1 MGDEIRAREDGRQKY
16 RTQAESADGNA
27 ELHAKRIAK
36 RGKVQFAVPR
46 ISDEVCQLQGKKE
59 PSQAKK
65 LTSH

>member
-1 MGDEIRAREDGRQKY
+1 MEGQGMKLEREKTEDRSTGQKP
-16 RTQAESADGNA
+16 

-46 ISDEVCQLQGKKE
+46 ISDEVCQLRGKKE

-65 LTSH
+65 LTSR